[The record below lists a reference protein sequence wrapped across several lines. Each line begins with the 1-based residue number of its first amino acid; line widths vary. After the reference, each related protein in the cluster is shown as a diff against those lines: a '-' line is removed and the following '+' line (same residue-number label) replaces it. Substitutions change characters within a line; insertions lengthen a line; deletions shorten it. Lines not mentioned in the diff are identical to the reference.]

1 MECGVNIVDSNIDS
15 IYRSVRIGEYV
26 NTDNCRRFDRIG
38 SQTCERGALF
48 VFETLCMKILLIGW
62 EKSGEEIGER
72 KSGRGNQVEG
82 LLARANCLCTTSVR
96 ELHTRKTS
104 LAVLQQERLWVCLR
118 MPLML
123 S

>member
-15 IYRSVRIGEYV
+15 IYRSVRIGGYV

-82 LLARANCLCTTSVR
+82 LLA
-96 ELHTRKTS
+96 EQIFY
-104 LAVLQQERLWVCLR
+104 VLQVFANFIPEKLR
-118 MPLML
+118 WQ
-123 S
+123 SCNKNGFGCAYGCR